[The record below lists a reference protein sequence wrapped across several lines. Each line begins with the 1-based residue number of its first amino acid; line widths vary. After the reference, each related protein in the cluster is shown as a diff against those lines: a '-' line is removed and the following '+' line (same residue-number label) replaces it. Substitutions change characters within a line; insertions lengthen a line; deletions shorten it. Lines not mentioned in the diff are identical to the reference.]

1 MRYIKY
7 IFDNSIYFLE
17 SINNFDDLRVYIT
30 SVVSCLNV
38 LAKVSCAQKQKR
50 HKNKQKTQSE

>member
-1 MRYIKY
+1 MIYIIY
-7 IFDNSIYFLE
+7 VFDNSIYFLE

-30 SVVSCLNV
+30 SVVLCLNV